1 MKVWALKD
9 FRIGSSK
16 QTDFLAKKLSND
28 VIEKNIEYTKLIAIP
43 NCIKP
48 YKMGIDFEESDD
60 LLNLKED
67 EYPDIIIF
75 AGRRLAG
82 IAIYLKKYIFKKF
95 KKEIK
100 IISILNPNYSFKNF
114 DFVLLPQHDEIIKD
128 KYNNILKFEGSLC
141 NPDITAII
149 DEKTKDFWEDKLKN
163 YKKPYYFF
171 VVGGNTKNKKFNI
184 VKFAEL
190 VKKISNFVKKQ
201 NGTLLI
207 STSRRT
213 TDNYIKVIEKNLNC
227 SYYLYKWGKSA
238 FLNPYYYFVK
248 EGEISF
254 VTGDSISMITEI
266 ITIGKPV
273 YVYMPEESLEE
284 KHISFCNSIL
294 DKNLIKKIELSKGD
308 NFEKFKS
315 KPLNE
320 LDRLANHIKSNL
332 QIITE

>member
-28 VIEKNIEYTKLIAIP
+28 IIEKNIEYTRLIAIP

-48 YKMGIDFEESDD
+48 YKIGIDFEESDN
-60 LLNLKED
+60 LLNLKEE
-67 EYPDIIIF
+67 EYPDIIVF

-95 KKEIK
+95 KKEVK

-114 DFVLLPQHDEIIKD
+114 NLVLLPEHDEGIKD
-128 KYNNILKFEGSLC
+128 KFNNILRFEGSLC
-141 NPDITAII
+141 NPDVTAVI
-149 DEKTKDFWEDKLKN
+149 DDKTKDFWEDKLKN
-163 YKKPYYFF
+163 YNKPYYFF
-171 VVGGNTKNKKFNI
+171 VVGGNTKNKKFDI

-190 VKKISNFVKKQ
+190 VKQISSFVKKH

-227 SYYLYKWGKSA
+227 SYFLYKWGKSA

-248 EGEISF
+248 EGKISF

-273 YVYMPEESLEE
+273 YVYMPDESLEK
-284 KHISFCNSIL
+284 KHISFCNSL
-294 DKNLIKKIELSKGD
+294 LNKNLIRKIELSNGD
-308 NFEKFKS
+308 NFEEFETKS
-315 KPLNE
+315 INE
-320 LDRLANHIKSNL
+320 LDRVADYIKSHL
-332 QIITE
+332 